1 MERPTDGQVRDAL
14 ETLVVTHHLTN
25 IKALN
30 YAVNYA
36 AVGIELEGDELR
48 IQCLYVL
55 NNMSHWRGD
64 DAKKVKAI
72 LKAYTK
78 R

>member
-1 MERPTDGQVRDAL
+1 MERPTDEQMRDAL
-14 ETLVVTHHLTN
+14 EIIMN
-25 IKALN
+25 NRDAKALN
-30 YAVNYA
+30 YAVAYA
-36 AVGIELEGDELR
+36 DIGIGLEGDDLR

-64 DAKKVKAI
+64 NAKKVRTI

-78 R
+78 Q